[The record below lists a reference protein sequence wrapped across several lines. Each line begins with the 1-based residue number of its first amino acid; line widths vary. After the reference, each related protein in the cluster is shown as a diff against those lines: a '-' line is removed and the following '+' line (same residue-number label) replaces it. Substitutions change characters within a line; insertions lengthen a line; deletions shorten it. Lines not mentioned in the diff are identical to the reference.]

1 MPNQKQHLID
11 ETKKQ
16 IEETGE
22 EIKKS
27 DIEIDVLESKL
38 KVENKMS
45 AMEDIPEEI
54 KEDVKYSI
62 QALEN
67 MLVMEKNRN
76 AELKKE
82 FGILRYRKQVINT
95 FEDEDL

>member
-1 MPNQKQHLID
+1 MPNQKQYLID

-16 IEETGE
+16 IEEATE

-27 DIEIDVLESKL
+27 DVEIEVLGANL

-45 AMEDIPEEI
+45 GMEDIPEEL

-67 MLVMEKNRN
+67 MLAMEKNRN
-76 AELKKE
+76 EELKKE
-82 FGILRYRKQVINT
+82 LKMLQYRKQVINK
-95 FEDEDL
+95 FEEGDF

>member
-1 MPNQKQHLID
+1 MPNQKQYLID

-16 IEETGE
+16 IEEATE

-27 DIEIDVLESKL
+27 DIEIEVLGANL

-45 AMEDIPEEI
+45 GMEDIPEEL

-67 MLVMEKNRN
+67 MLAMEKNRN
-76 AELKKE
+76 EELKKE
-82 FGILRYRKQVINT
+82 LKMLQYRKQVINK
-95 FEDEDL
+95 FEEGDF